1 MGIPFEMIT
10 MLGSTVLGGVMS
22 IWSQSI
28 KAKQA
33 EQKMLLQRAEVQ
45 TAAFKEAREYEN
57 TGFQWTRRIISLTAI
72 FAIVVLPKILPLID
86 PQAQVIVGYLEFKPG
101 FLFFEGKE
109 VMQWIP
115 MAARGI
121 VITPLDTN
129 LVAAITGLYFGG
141 SLVKK

>member
-1 MGIPFEMIT
+1 MPFEMIT

-45 TAAFKEAREYEN
+45 QQGFKEAREYEN
-57 TGFQWTRRIISLTAI
+57 VGFQWTRRIIALLAVFS
-72 FAIVVLPKILPLID
+72 IVVLPKLMPLVSPD
-86 PQAQVIVGYLEFKPG
+86 VSVIVGYLEFKPG
-101 FLFFEGKE
+101 FLFLPEKE
-109 VMQWIP
+109 IMKWVTLSSNSL
-115 MAARGI
+115 

-129 LVAAITGLYFGG
+129 LVAAIIGLYFGG